1 MDKDVDAA
9 DLELNQA
16 LEADTRGDDEPA
28 TNAELR
34 QMRIDEYEDLC
45 LSRDDPFA
53 AGFGAATA
61 DLQRIQAELAKA
73 VIGEIKRQP
82 GSLERFIEL
91 KREVKSLIDIHH
103 AIELDHHLMKEYQ
116 LVAGAGS
123 SAAAARIGG
132 RNGIGARLT

>member
-16 LEADTRGDDEPA
+16 LEAATRGDEEPV

-34 QMRIDEYEDLC
+34 QMRIDEYEQSC

-61 DLQRIQAELAKA
+61 DLQRIQAELAEA
-73 VIGEIKRQP
+73 VLGDIERRP
-82 GSLERFIEL
+82 GSLEPFIEL
-91 KREVKSLIDIHH
+91 KREVKSLIDIHQPTAVQRRH
-103 AIELDHHLMKEYQ
+103 CGH
-116 LVAGAGS
+116 
-123 SAAAARIGG
+123 
-132 RNGIGARLT
+132 